1 MRALVSVLLAAATL
15 ALSSCQHAPRRDP
28 AQELT
33 ILVGIDGFRWDYLE
47 LHDAPTL
54 RRLATEGVR
63 ARRMNAVFPTKT
75 FPNHYSLVT
84 GLRPESHGI
93 VANGFFDPP
102 TGGWFTMARLE
113 THWWAGGEPVWITA
127 EKQGVRSAC
136 FFWPGSETE
145 LQGRRPSFFRPF
157 EKRLTS
163 DERVDGLLAW
173 LALPAAERP
182 RFATLYFCVV
192 DDAGHK
198 HGPTAPGTG
207 EAVRIADA
215 AVARLLAGLERLGL
229 RDRTNLVFVS
239 DHGMAENAT
248 ERVIF
253 IEDLVDS
260 DRVQVEAL
268 GPNGGVRPKPGTVTP
283 AELAASIRAKAPPQL
298 QVYLREEVP
307 ARLHYRRSERI
318 PPVVLVADEG
328 WNLESKVGWPRRRA
342 TYSKGNHGWDP
353 ALESMGALFVAHGP
367 SVRRGVVLPAAESL
381 DVYELLCALLGV
393 KPAPNE
399 GGAGL
404 ARAVLR

>member
-1 MRALVSVLLAAATL
+1 MRALVSALLAAAVL
-15 ALSSCQHAPRRDP
+15 LLSACQHAPRHDP
-28 AQELT
+28 ARELT

-47 LHDAPTL
+47 LHGAPTL
-54 RRLATEGVR
+54 QRLADEGVR
-63 ARRMNAVFPTKT
+63 ARRMNAAFPTKT
-75 FPNHYSLVT
+75 FPNHYTLVT
-84 GLRPESHGI
+84 GLRPETHGV
-93 VANGFFDPP
+93 VANGFFDPA
-102 TGGWFTMARLE
+102 TGETFTMSRTE
-113 THWWAGGEPVWITA
+113 TRWWAGGEPVWITA

-157 EKRLTS
+157 QKRLTS

-173 LALPAAERP
+173 LALPEDERP
-182 RFATLYFCVV
+182 RFATLYFCLV
-192 DDAGHK
+192 DDAGHA
-198 HGPTAPGTG
+198 HGPTAPGTRD
-207 EAVRIADA
+207 AVRTADA

-229 RDRTNLVFVS
+229 HERTNLVFVS
-239 DHGMAENAT
+239 DHGMTETAP

-253 IEDLVDS
+253 IEDLVDP

-298 QVYLREEVP
+298 QVFLREEVP
-307 ARLHYRRSERI
+307 ARLHYRRSDRI

-328 WNLESKVGWPRRRA
+328 WMLESRAGWPRRRA

-367 SVRRGVVLPAAESL
+367 AVRRGVVLPSTESL
-381 DVYELLCALLGV
+381 HVYELLCALLGV
-393 KPAPNE
+393 PPARNE
-399 GGAGL
+399 GDASL

>member
-1 MRALVSVLLAAATL
+1 MRALVSVLLAAAAL
-15 ALSSCQHAPRRDP
+15 ALSACQHAPRRNP

-63 ARRMNAVFPTKT
+63 ARRMNAAFPTKT
-75 FPNHYSLVT
+75 FPNHYTLVT

-102 TGGWFTMARLE
+102 TGGWFTMAKLE
-113 THWWAGGEPVWITA
+113 THWWAGGEPIWITA

-145 LQGRRPSFFRPF
+145 IQGTRPSFFRPF

-182 RFATLYFCVV
+182 RFATLYFCIV
-192 DDAGHK
+192 DDAGHT

-207 EAVRIADA
+207 EAVRIADTA
-215 AVARLLAGLERLGL
+215 IARLLAGLERLGL

-239 DHGMAENAT
+239 DHGMTETAP

-253 IEDLVDS
+253 IEDLVDP

-328 WNLESKVGWPRRRA
+328 WTLESKVGWPRRRA

-367 SVRRGVVLPAAESL
+367 AVRRGVVLPAGEFL